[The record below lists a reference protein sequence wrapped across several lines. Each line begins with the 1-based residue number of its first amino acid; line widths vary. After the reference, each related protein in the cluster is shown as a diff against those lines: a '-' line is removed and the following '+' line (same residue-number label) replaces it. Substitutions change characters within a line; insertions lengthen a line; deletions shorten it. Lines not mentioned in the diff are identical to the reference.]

1 MLTKNLSVPLVGFRV
16 GCELLVQYHN
26 NKRGLIGNTYN
37 QLTLENIDT
46 FKVDNTDWHIEK
58 VKSVVCLYRVNIR
71 ACYGDASLPNSTG
84 LVPLF
89 DIPVLILEDCQESD
103 VIDALHKLLEEAPEN
118 GIYIGRLD

>member
-26 NKRGLIGNTYN
+26 NKKGLIGNTYN

-46 FKVDNTDWHIEK
+46 FKVDNSDWHIEK

-71 ACYGDASLPNSTG
+71 ACYGDASLPNST
-84 LVPLF
+84 F

-118 GIYIGRLD
+118 GIYIGRPN